1 MFRQL
6 DIEYEPNQLSRL
18 PTSHPRSHHKLVRHF
33 FISLHPANISDALR
47 NLSYLP
53 MEQTSDLPICLSPQ
67 SMSDMLDD
75 EELAPLKFSQR
86 DLRHRLSISP
96 SEYWNSQ

>member
-1 MFRQL
+1 
-6 DIEYEPNQLSRL
+6 
-18 PTSHPRSHHKLVRHF
+18 
-33 FISLHPANISDALR
+33 
-47 NLSYLP
+47 